1 MSFVARE
8 AAAETVDVIKKKVGR
23 ESALM
28 STFNNIFSV
37 IT

>member
-1 MSFVARE
+1 MRFVARE
-8 AAAETVDVIKKKVGR
+8 AAAKTVDVIKKKVGK
-23 ESALM
+23 ENALT